1 MLGLNTRSEDY
12 LIIFPT
18 STQIQVSDVH
28 SHSYGHLGTA
38 ICGVS
43 SLLKN
48 RVIERVEAFGMVTD
62 SSKIMTF

>member
-28 SHSYGHLGTA
+28 NHSYGHLGTA